1 MLRTIITYGLIGGAI
16 AGGVSFVTFT
26 VLPGHLP
33 TALGMALG
41 YTTMLVALSTI
52 FLAVKRTRDR
62 APGGRIGFWPAL
74 GIGLG
79 ITLIAAVMYAL
90 GWEAAL
96 LVNGGP
102 DAFID
107 GYLAQ
112 RRAEAGDPAA
122 LADEVRQMEAMRAGY
137 RSPLFRFPMTM
148 TEILPVG
155 ALVSLVTAGLL
166 RNPRILP
173 AQSIGNRA

>member
-1 MLRTIITYGLIGGAI
+1 MLKTIVTYGLIGGLI
-16 AGGVSFVTFT
+16 AGGVSFATFT
-26 VLPGHLP
+26 LLPGHLP

-52 FLAVKRTRDR
+52 FVAVKRYRDETL
-62 APGGRIGFWPAL
+62 GGVIGFWPAL
-74 GIGLG
+74 GIGVG
-79 ITLIAAVMYAL
+79 VTLIASLMYAL

-96 LVNGGP
+96 MVNGGP

-112 RRAEAGDPAA
+112 RRAEIADPAA
-122 LADEVRQMEAMRAGY
+122 LAAEVRQLEAMRTGY
-137 RSPLFRFPMTM
+137 RNPLVRVPMTM

-166 RNPRILP
+166 RNPRVLP
-173 AQSIGNRA
+173 AR

>member
-33 TALGMALG
+33 TGIGMALG

-52 FLAVKRTRDR
+52 FLAVKRYRDQT
-62 APGGRIGFWPAL
+62 AGGRIGFWPAL

-79 ITLIAAVMYAL
+79 VTLIAAVMYAL

-96 LVNGGP
+96 VVNGGP
-102 DAFID
+102 DVFID

-112 RRAEAGDPAA
+112 RRAEVRDPAA

-137 RSPLFRFPMTM
+137 RNPLFRIPMTM

-166 RNPRILP
+166 RNPRMFP
-173 AQSIGNRA
+173 AR

>member
-1 MLRTIITYGLIGGAI
+1 MLRIVIAYGLIAGAI
-16 AGGVSFVTFT
+16 AGGVSFITFT
-26 VLPGHLP
+26 MLPGHLP
-33 TALGMALG
+33 SALGMALG

-52 FLAVKRTRDR
+52 VLAVKRHRD
-62 APGGRIGFWPAL
+62 ALPGGRIGFWPAL
-74 GIGLG
+74 AIGGG

-90 GWEAAL
+90 GWEASL

-112 RRAEAGDPAA
+112 RRAEIRDPAA
-122 LADEVRQMEAMRAGY
+122 LADELRQMEAMRAGY
-137 RSPLFRFPMTM
+137 RNPLVRVPMTM

-155 ALVSLVTAGLL
+155 LLVSLVIAGLL
-166 RNPRILP
+166 RNPRVLP
-173 AQSIGNRA
+173 AR

>member
-1 MLRTIITYGLIGGAI
+1 MLRTIITYGLIAGAI
-16 AGGVSFVTFT
+16 AGGVSFVSFT

-52 FLAVKRTRDR
+52 FLAVKRTRDE
-62 APGGRIGFWPAL
+62 APTRRIGFWPAL
-74 GIGLG
+74 GIGIG
-79 ITLIAAVMYAL
+79 ITVIASIMYAL

-96 LVNGGP
+96 LVKGGP

-112 RRAEAGDPAA
+112 RRAEVRDPAA
-122 LADEVRQMEAMRAGY
+122 LVDEVRQMEAMRAGY
-137 RSPLFRFPMTM
+137 RNPLFRIPMTM

-155 ALVSLVTAGLL
+155 VLVSLVSAGLL
-166 RNPRILP
+166 RDPRIFP
-173 AQSIGNRA
+173 AR